1 MTGFV
6 NGRNESLGNG
16 ARGKATERQLNKY
29 NKTTHYGEV
38 REVTQD
44 GTMRIKVFIRG
55 VDKNNA
61 SDSELVYC
69 HTLLPR
75 MFSVMPKVGESVKI
89 LLSDSR
95 NTDIGRLWVGPIISQ
110 PERIAQ
116 DPHFH
121 TALSGREG
129 GSLNYG
135 RSINTYNGLDG
146 VYPGPN
152 DVAILGRNN
161 SDLLLKDNQ
170 VLIRAGKHE
179 LDNPLKRN
187 DKNPAYISLTILKP
201 SEINKQK
208 QLNTS
213 EKKLNLSEDR
223 TDTVVMSNK
232 IFLIGRDSN
241 STVVK
246 PNLSKEDH
254 LTLESKL
261 HPIVYGDILYEF
273 MLLMRSWVSSHI
285 HEGDRLKPDNSGD
298 TVKLEEWFSKNLDRL
313 LSKNI
318 FAGGDVLTNNTNQ
331 Q

>member
-1 MTGFV
+1 MSSFV
-6 NGRNESLGNG
+6 NGKNESLGNG
-16 ARGKATERQLNKY
+16 TRGKATERQLNKY
-29 NKTTHYGEV
+29 NKATHYGEV
-38 REVTQD
+38 REVTED

-55 VDKNNA
+55 VDKNDA

-95 NTDIGRLWVGPIISQ
+95 NTDIGRLWIGPIISQ
-110 PERIAQ
+110 PERINK
-116 DPHFH
+116 DPHFY
-121 TALSGREG
+121 TALSGRAG
-129 GSLNYG
+129 GTLNYG
-135 RSINTYNGLDG
+135 ASISTYTGLDG
-146 VYPGPN
+146 VYPGPD

-161 SDLLLKDNQ
+161 SDLILKDNQ
-170 VLIRAGKHE
+170 VLLRAGKHE

-208 QLNTS
+208 NLNTS

-241 STVVK
+241 STLVK

-273 MLLMRSWVSSHI
+273 MLLMRSWVGSHI
-285 HEGDRLKPDNSGD
+285 HEGDRLPPDNSGD
-298 TVKLEEWFSKNLDRL
+298 TVKLQEWFSKNLDRL
-313 LSKNI
+313 ISKNI
-318 FAGGDVLTNNTNQ
+318 FAGGDDQ

>member
-1 MTGFV
+1 MSSFV
-6 NGRNESLGNG
+6 NGRNESLGDG
-16 ARGKATERQLNKY
+16 ARGSASKKQLDKY
-29 NKTTHYGEV
+29 NKVTHYGEV
-38 REVTQD
+38 KEVTDD

-55 VDKNNA
+55 VDKNDATN
-61 SDSELVYC
+61 DELVYC

-75 MFSVMPKVGESVKI
+75 MFSVMPKVGEAVKI
-89 LLSDSR
+89 LLTDSR
-95 NTDIGRLWVGPIISQ
+95 NTDIGRLWIGPIISQ
-110 PERIAQ
+110 PERINK
-116 DPHFH
+116 DPYFH
-121 TALSGREG
+121 TALSGRQG
-129 GSLNYG
+129 GAYNYG
-135 RSINTYNGLDG
+135 TTISTDTSVDG
-146 VYPGPN
+146 VYPGPD

-179 LDNPLKRN
+179 IDNPLKRN

-201 SEINKQK
+201 SDINKQK
-208 QLNTS
+208 SLNTS
-213 EKKLNLSEDR
+213 EKKLNLSEGR

-273 MLLMRSWVSSHI
+273 MLLMRSWIGSHI